1 MGTVETTTKAQ
12 KLETAALKT
21 AMDNQKTALDMQVN
35 YLTEQ
40 KAALDSVNDR
50 ER

>member
-21 AMDNQKTALDMQVN
+21 AMDNQKA
-35 YLTEQ
+35 
-40 KAALDSVNDR
+40 KLDSQVMYLNKR
-50 ER
+50 QL